1 MGYRSGRKELPMNKS
16 RIFTLVLLISAVW
29 LQAQDAG
36 QTTGKT
42 SDLTTIQGCLHSSM
56 GQYTLTDKDGI
67 VHQLSGA
74 ANKLGHQVGRQIEVT
89 GKPGIRTADTTNAGA
104 GSSAVEQAVFEVKS
118 VKQIAPTC
126 K

>member
-1 MGYRSGRKELPMNKS
+1 MHKILM
-16 RIFTLVLLISAVW
+16 LALLLISGAW
-29 LQAQDAG
+29 LQALQYGSPEENKAPNPSG
-36 QTTGKT
+36 P
-42 SDLTTIQGCLHSSM
+42 TTIQGCLQSSL
-56 GQYTLTDKDGI
+56 GQYTLTDKDGV

-89 GKPGIRTADTTNAGA
+89 GKPGMRTIDTTNAGA
-104 GSSAVEQAVFEVKS
+104 GSSVVEQAVFEVKI

>member
-1 MGYRSGRKELPMNKS
+1 MNKS
-16 RIFTLVLLISAVW
+16 LMFALLLLISAVW
-29 LQAQDAG
+29 LQAQDAS
-36 QTTGKT
+36 QTAGKT
-42 SDLTTIQGCLHSSM
+42 SDPTTIQGCLQSSM
-56 GQYTLTDKDGI
+56 GQYSLTDKDGI